1 MAEGV
6 FTVICMFTEGDEY
19 VLYYHSGKKTLRVFR
34 TLTTEMIAN
43 YRMQAELTAIKS
55 TTDGK
60 GLVLGTVDGCL
71 SVFAIADPDKEETFK
86 ILADLPSRDE
96 QWKKKLAKR
105 KARIRFKATILLV
118 QICLKFQQKIVNSGP
133 SNDGDDGLH
142 SFDSA
147 GMTVSV
153 EKTATE

>member
-1 MAEGV
+1 MKTFIPKVAEGV

-34 TLTTEMIAN
+34 TANTEIIAN

-55 TTDGK
+55 TSDGK

-71 SVFAIADPDKEETFK
+71 SVFAIADPEKEETFK

-96 QWKKKLAKR
+96 QWKKKLARR
-105 KARIRFKATILLV
+105 KARIRFKATISLV
-118 QICLKFQQKIVNSGP
+118 QTCLKFQQKIA
-133 SNDGDDGLH
+133 NDGSSGDNGLEKAGDDKN
-142 SFDSA
+142 F
-147 GMTVSV
+147 
-153 EKTATE
+153 TE

>member
-19 VLYYHSGKKTLRVFR
+19 VLYYHSGKKTLRVFK
-34 TLTTEMIAN
+34 TSNTEMIAN

-60 GLVLGTVDGCL
+60 GLVLGTLDGCL
-71 SVFAIADPDKEETFK
+71 SVFAIADPDKEQTFK

-118 QICLKFQQKIVNSGP
+118 QTCLKFQQKIGNNES
-133 SNDGDDGLH
+133 SHDGDNGVQR
-142 SFDSA
+142 SDST
-147 GMTVSV
+147 GMKISV
-153 EKTATE
+153 EKTVSE

>member
-34 TLTTEMIAN
+34 TSSCEMIAN

-71 SVFAIADPDKEETFK
+71 SVFAIADPDKEETFQ
-86 ILADLPSRDE
+86 ILNDLPSRDE
-96 QWKKKLAKR
+96 QWKKKLSKQ

-118 QICLKFQQKIVNSGP
+118 QICLKFEQKIA
-133 SNDGDDGLH
+133 SNEASNGNDDGLQR
-142 SFDSA
+142 SDSA
-147 GMTVSV
+147 GMKVSV
-153 EKTATE
+153 EKTGNE

>member
-6 FTVICMFTEGDEY
+6 FTVICMFTDGDEY

-34 TLTTEMIAN
+34 TSTTEMIAN

-71 SVFAIADPDKEETFK
+71 SVFAIADPDKEETFQ

-118 QICLKFQQKIVNSGP
+118 QICLKFEQKIVNNGS
-133 SNDGDDGLH
+133 SNDNDDGLH
-142 SFDSA
+142 RSDSA
-147 GMTVSV
+147 GMKVSV